1 MSNLHSF
8 VFGPFQENTYI
19 LSDAEKNCWIVDP
32 GCYTDTEK
40 QLLKKYLEDQ
50 QLKPVK
56 LINTHGHLDHVF
68 GNKFVF
74 DTYGLI
80 PVIHPLEKEVF
91 DYAPVAGLMY
101 DVPFDHYEGEVS
113 FIEEGNKLVLGEQE
127 FQVIHTP
134 GHSPGS
140 ISLYNRQ
147 SSVLIS
153 GDVLFEGSIGRTDL
167 PGGNFETL
175 ISSIKTKLL
184 VLPDET
190 VVYSGH
196 GPATTIGAEKTQNP
210 YLS

>member
-1 MSNLHSF
+1 MPNLHSF

-19 LSDAEKNCWIVDP
+19 LSDAQKNCWIIDP
-32 GCYTDTEK
+32 GCYTDAEK
-40 QLLKKYLEDQ
+40 QLLKKYIEDQ
-50 QLKPVK
+50 QLKPIK

-74 DTYGLI
+74 DAYGLI
-80 PVIHPLEKEVF
+80 PVIHQLEKEVF

-101 DVPFDHYEGEVS
+101 DVPFDHYEGEVNY
-113 FIEEGNKLVLGEQE
+113 IEEGEKMLLDNEE

-140 ISLYNRQ
+140 ISLYNQ
-147 SSVLIS
+147 KSGWLIS
-153 GDVLFEGSIGRTDL
+153 GDVLFQGSIGRSDL

-175 ISSIKTKLL
+175 ISTIKNKLL
-184 VLPDET
+184 VLPDDT

-196 GPATTIGAEKTQNP
+196 GSSTTIGAEKTQNP
-210 YLS
+210 YLQ